1 MKRIKKILYVIMF
14 LFIDVLL
21 CASLYFIIDAANINN
36 LKKEVKELTNLNMS
50 IDRYNRKSKTIF
62 KYKVVETTI
71 KDYFD
76 SFTVRMN
83 DIYNIVNDED
93 FIKILSYDNYLNDG
107 PEFNNSINYI
117 NDNKKRF
124 NDIVD
129 EMIYDLDENNIKE
142 LIRKK
147 INDEYYISLY
157 DKMIFNEDF
166 VKQYEENRVLLDEI
180 KNKYN
185 NRFDVCLEIINFLKL
200 YKDNWKLED
209 GEIKFSN
216 EDLYNYYSILISKVN
231 SK

>member
-21 CASLYFIIDAANINN
+21 CASLYFVIDAANINN
-36 LKKEVKELTNLNMS
+36 LEKEVKELTNLNMS
-50 IDRYNRKSKTIF
+50 VDRYNRKSKTIF

-76 SFTVRMN
+76 SFTIRMN
-83 DIYNIVNDED
+83 DIYNIVNDEQ

-107 PEFNNSINYI
+107 PDFNNSIKYLD
-117 NDNKKRF
+117 DNKNKF
-124 NDIVD
+124 NNIVD
-129 EMIYDLDENNIKE
+129 EMINDLDEDNIKY
-142 LIRKK
+142 LIKEK
-147 INDEYYISLY
+147 IADEYYISLY
-157 DKMIFNEDF
+157 EKMIFNEDF
-166 VKQYEENRVLLDEI
+166 LKQYENNKVLLEEI

-185 NRFDVCLEIINFLKL
+185 NRYDICLETINFLRL

-209 GEIKFSN
+209 GEIKFAN

-231 SK
+231 GK